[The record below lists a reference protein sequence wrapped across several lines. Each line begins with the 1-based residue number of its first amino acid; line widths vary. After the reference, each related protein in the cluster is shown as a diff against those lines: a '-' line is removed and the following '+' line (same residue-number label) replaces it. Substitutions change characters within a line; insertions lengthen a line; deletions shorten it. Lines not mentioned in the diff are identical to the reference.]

1 MEGQM
6 NQMPAAAESSR
17 TRRRS
22 EAQELFNCECG
33 KTYLTFSALY
43 LHAKLKHNKRL
54 TNKKN
59 ENNHKT
65 EEINNKKYTTYF
77 LKEST
82 HQN

>member
-1 MEGQM
+1 MEAQM
-6 NQMPAAAESSR
+6 NQSPVGVESSR
-17 TRRRS
+17 SRRRS

-77 LKEST
+77 LRENT
-82 HQN
+82 HHN